1 MEAMRAYDVMTEE
14 RVAPIIRLAP
24 MPQPVRKRRTARKP
38 MKLAKMTMPM
48 TKITPK
54 PVEEEEEK
62 YDLYES
68 LDRAFAQVRLM
79 IDGKLP
85 KKSIDELIEELRVE
99 EQKLALEDEL
109 RNNHN

>member
-24 MPQPVRKRRTARKP
+24 MPQPVRKRRIARKP
-38 MKLAKMTMPM
+38 MKMAKMTMPM

-62 YDLYES
+62 YDFYKS
-68 LDRAFAQVRLM
+68 LDHAFAQVRLTL
-79 IDGKLP
+79 DGKIP
-85 KKSIDELIEELRVE
+85 EKSLDEFLEEIRLEE
-99 EQKLALEDEL
+99 EQNEL
-109 RNNHN
+109 QSSHN